1 MFRLASG
8 RYALLSPLSLSA
20 RGRIRY
26 LTAAAVDAATRPM
39 NDDYTAAGWRV
50 KCPRGHTRLRRLRDG
65 QYYCRSCERYYD
77 SADLQR

>member
-1 MFRLASG
+1 
-8 RYALLSPLSLSA
+8 
-20 RGRIRY
+20 
-26 LTAAAVDAATRPM
+26 M